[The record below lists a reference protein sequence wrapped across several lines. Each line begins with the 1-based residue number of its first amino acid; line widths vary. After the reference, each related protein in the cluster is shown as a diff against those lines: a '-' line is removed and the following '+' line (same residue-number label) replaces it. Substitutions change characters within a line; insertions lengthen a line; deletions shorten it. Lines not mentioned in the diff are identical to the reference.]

1 MRLAVI
7 SDIHGNLEAF
17 RQVLADIDRSQVDDI
32 VCLGDCIGYGPEP
45 EEVVGLVRERDIPCV
60 LGNHELGLLDRT
72 YLDWFNP
79 PTRDCLLLTAT
90 FLSKATM
97 DYLGSFPPAMVR
109 HGCRCVHGYPPDS
122 VTAYLFHVSER
133 ELVRSLR
140 GATEPVCFVGHT
152 HDLAIIGLG
161 GEGLLRLPLGPGVT
175 PLGGAIRWIVNVG
188 SVGQPRDGNNQAKYV
203 IWDREEATIETRF
216 VAYDI
221 TRTVSKVKERGFPE
235 WCGRRLW

>member
-17 RQVLADIDRSQVDDI
+17 RQVLADIDRSHVDEI

-79 PTRDCLLLTAT
+79 PTRDCLLHTET

-97 DYLGSFPPAMVR
+97 DYLGTFPPAMVR
-109 HGCRCVHGYPPDS
+109 QGSRCVHGYPPNS
-122 VTAYLFHVSER
+122 VTTYLFQVSDR
-133 ELVRSLR
+133 GLLRSLR
-140 GATEPVCFVGHT
+140 ATAETVCFVGHT
-152 HDLAIIGLG
+152 HDLGIIGLS
-161 GEGLLRLPLGPGVT
+161 GEGLFRLHPGPGVI
-175 PLGGAIRWIVNVG
+175 PLVGATRWIINVG
-188 SVGQPRDGNNQAKYV
+188 SVGQPRDGNNKSKYV
-203 IWDREEATIETRF
+203 IWDPEEETLEVRF

-221 TRTVSKVKERGFPE
+221 AHTASKVKERGFPE

>member
-17 RQVLADIDRSQVDDI
+17 RQVLADIDRSQIDNI

-45 EEVVGLVRERDIPCV
+45 EEVVGLVRELDIPCV

-79 PTRDCLLLTAT
+79 PTRDCLLHTET

-97 DYLGSFPPAMVR
+97 DYLGSFPPALVR
-109 HGCRCVHGYPPDS
+109 HGSRCVHGYPPDS
-122 VTAYLFHVSER
+122 VTTYLFQVAAR
-133 ELVRSLR
+133 ELARSLK
-140 GATEPVCFVGHT
+140 ATAEAVCFVGHT

-161 GEGLLRLPLGPGVT
+161 SEGLLRLPLGPGVT
-175 PLGGAIRWIVNVG
+175 PLVGAPRWIINVG
-188 SVGQPRDGNNQAKYV
+188 SVGQPRDGNNKAKYV
-203 IWDREEATIETRF
+203 IWDPEEATVEVRF
-216 VAYDI
+216 VAYEI
-221 TRTVSKVKERGFPE
+221 AHTVAKMKERGFPE

>member
-1 MRLAVI
+1 MRLAII

-17 RQVLADIDRSQVDDI
+17 RQVLADIDRAQVDDI

-45 EEVVGLVRERDIPCV
+45 EEVVGLIRERGIPCV

-79 PTRDCLLLTAT
+79 PTRDCLLLTET

-97 DYLGSFPPAMVR
+97 DYLGAFPPAMIR
-109 HGCRCVHGYPPDS
+109 HGARCVHGCPPDS
-122 VTAYLFHVSER
+122 VTAYLFQVSDR

-140 GATEPVCFVGHT
+140 ATAEAVCFVGHT
-152 HDLAIIGLG
+152 HDLAIIGLS

-175 PLGGAIRWIVNVG
+175 PLVGATRWIINVG
-188 SVGQPRDGNNQAKYV
+188 SVGQPRDGNNKAKYV
-203 IWDREEATIETRF
+203 IWDVEEETIEVRF

-221 TRTVSKVKERGFPE
+221 AHTVDKVKERGFPE